1 MNNSA
6 SAVTCDKR
14 LLQPPGRKS
23 EERLVIDK
31 SNYRAQLC
39 QSKAVSTAGICWF
52 GVLAGEQLR
61 EAMNK

>member
-1 MNNSA
+1 VQA
-6 SAVTCDKR
+6 
-14 LLQPPGRKS
+14 PGRKS